1 MASLVRWLGLGVA
14 VGVIGALYPLVTKE
28 QQPGVK
34 APLVEVLSRIE
45 TLEIVK
51 PKEPPPNPFDG
62 LDLLRLDLH
71 PRGVTSPLPDG
82 KTAHLTLDPELQRLT
97 SSYLKR
103 YQIPEAGAVLVDI
116 KTGKVLVYSSYVNK
130 GTPFDVNARAEAP
143 AASVFKVVTGAA
155 LVEKAGLDA
164 STEQCY
170 HGGKSSVTA
179 SELEDDPER
188 DKWCAS
194 LASAM
199 GRSLNVVFA
208 RLAKKHL
215 SVEQLTEAAGAF
227 GFGMPV
233 PFDIVNEPARIRLPE
248 EPVEF
253 AKSAAGFWH
262 TTLSPLAGA
271 VMAQSVANAGVAL
284 RPRIVERVTDESG
297 AVTYESGQDPTVIR
311 RTVRPDTATEL
322 TRMMVQTTL
331 NGSGHRAFFDNRGR
345 PFIPGVTVAGKT
357 GTLSRHQENRHYTWF
372 VGFAPADAPEV
383 AVAALAVNTPTWKI
397 KGPDLASEVLKGYFA
412 KQTRKGGLARK

>member
-14 VGVIGALYPLVTKE
+14 VGVVGALYPLVANKPETGAK
-28 QQPGVK
+28 P
-34 APLVEVLSRIE
+34 PLVEALSRIE
-45 TLEIVK
+45 ALDIVK
-51 PKEPPPNPFDG
+51 PKEPPPNPVDG
-62 LDLLRLDLH
+62 LDLLRLELH
-71 PRGVTSPLPDG
+71 PRGVTAPLADG

-103 YQIPEAGAVLVDI
+103 YQIPEAGAVLIDV

-130 GTPFDVNARAEAP
+130 GVPFDVNARAEAP

-155 LVEKAGLDA
+155 LVEKAGLRA
-164 STEQCY
+164 ETEQCY
-170 HGGKSSVTA
+170 HGGKSSILP
-179 SELEDDPER
+179 SELEDDPAR

-215 SVEQLTEAAGAF
+215 SVEQLTETAGAF

-233 PFDIVNEPARIRLPE
+233 PFDVVNEPARIRLPE
-248 EPVEF
+248 ESVEF

-271 VMAQSVANAGVAL
+271 VMAQSVANAGITL
-284 RPRIVERVTDESG
+284 QPRIVERVTDASG
-297 AVTYESGQDPTVIR
+297 AVKFTANDEATVIR
-311 RTVRPDTATEL
+311 HSVQPDTATEL

-331 NGSGHRAFFDNRGR
+331 NGSGHRAFFDARGR

-357 GTLSRHQENRHYTWF
+357 GTLSRHKENRHYTWF

-397 KGPDLASEVLKGYFA
+397 KGPDIASAVLQGYFA
-412 KQTRKGGLARK
+412 KQSRRGGLARK

>member
-14 VGVIGALYPLVTKE
+14 VGVIGALYPLVANKPE
-28 QQPGVK
+28 PGAP
-34 APLVEVLSRIE
+34 APLAAALSRIE
-45 TLEIVK
+45 ELEIIK
-51 PKEPPPNPFDG
+51 PAEPPPNPFDG
-62 LDLLRLDLH
+62 LDPLRLDLH
-71 PRGVTSPLPDG
+71 PRGVTSPLPEG
-82 KTAHLTLDPELQRLT
+82 KTAHLTLDPELQRLA

-103 YQIPEAGAVLVDI
+103 YQIPEAGAVLIDV
-116 KTGKVLVYSSYVNK
+116 KTGKVLVYASYVNK
-130 GTPFDVNARAEAP
+130 GDPFDVNARAEAP

-164 STEQCY
+164 ATEQCY

-179 SELEDDPER
+179 HELEDDPER

-215 SVEQLTEAAGAF
+215 SVEQLTETAGAF

-271 VMAQSVANAGVAL
+271 VMVQSVANAGIAFQ
-284 RPRIVERVTDESG
+284 PRIVERVTDESG
-297 AVTYESGQDPTVIR
+297 AVTFEANAEPTVIR
-311 RTVRPDTATEL
+311 RTIRSDTATEL

-331 NGSGHRAFFDNRGR
+331 NGSGHRAFFDRRGR

-397 KGPDLASEVLKGYFA
+397 KGPDIASEVLQGYFA
-412 KQTRKGGLARK
+412 KQSRRGLARK

>member
-14 VGVIGALYPLVTKE
+14 FGVVGALYPLVTK
-28 QQPGVK
+28 QPQPG
-34 APLVEVLSRIE
+34 APAPIQEALSRIE
-45 TLEIVK
+45 ALELIK
-51 PKEPPPNPFDG
+51 PKAPPPNPFDG
-62 LDLLRLDLH
+62 LDLLNVDLH

-97 SSYLKR
+97 SSYLRR
-103 YQIPEAGAVLVDI
+103 YQIPEAGAVLIDV

-130 GTPFDVNARAEAP
+130 GTPFDVNAKAEAP

-155 LVEKAGLDA
+155 LVEKAGLNA
-164 STEQCY
+164 ATEQCY
-170 HGGKSSVTA
+170 HGGKSAVSA

-215 SVEQLTEAAGAF
+215 SVEQLTETAGAF

-233 PFDIVNEPARIRLPE
+233 PFDVVNEPAGIRLPE

-271 VMAQSVANAGVAL
+271 VMAQSVANAGVAF
-284 RPRIVERVTDESG
+284 RPRIVERVTDASG
-297 AVTYESGQDPTVIR
+297 AVTFEAEEEPSVIR
-311 RTVRPDTATEL
+311 RSVRQETATEL

-331 NGSGHRAFFDNRGR
+331 NGSGHRAFFDSRGR

-397 KGPDLASEVLKGYFA
+397 KGPDLASEVLQGYFA
-412 KQTRKGGLARK
+412 KQKRRGLARK